1 MLTID
6 PKELSIAQLFGHL
19 TGAVGPRPIA
29 FASTVDADGHI
40 NLAPFSFFNVSD
52 PSGSVI
58 ATGAIS
64 KSGTTD
70 CLLNFTRSGDYC
82 VNIIDGEDILKQAIE
97 LY

>member
-1 MLTID
+1 MVIVEGNIRFGRVSTWATQNFRIGL
-6 PKELSIAQLFGHL
+6 KGKLLSIFYTPNTTL
-19 TGAVGPRPIA
+19 
-29 FASTVDADGHI
+29 
-40 NLAPFSFFNVSD
+40 SFFNVSD